1 MSKSAGSFIVLN
13 DVINR
18 GFSPLDYRFLLL
30 GGHYRSQITFSWEA
44 METAKNGRKNL
55 NVRIAKLLENLPA
68 EQIKELSSLT
78 EHASWERALHLFKD
92 SPVLPYFKDFM
103 AGMED
108 DLSTPKAVSVLQ
120 KLIKDKGIDLK
131 SVLEGVAVMDA
142 VFGLNLIEESAAL
155 ILRQNTSDVNEEE
168 IVKLVEERAAAKAEK
183 NYRRADEIRDKL
195 KEMGI
200 MLEDQGGKTIWKKM

>member
-1 MSKSAGSFIVLN
+1 M
-13 DVINR
+13 
-18 GFSPLDYRFLLL
+18 
-30 GGHYRSQITFSWEA
+30 
-44 METAKNGRKNL
+44 
-55 NVRIAKLLENLPA
+55 
-68 EQIKELSSLT
+68 
-78 EHASWERALHLFKD
+78 
-92 SPVLPYFKDFM
+92 
-103 AGMED
+103 
-108 DLSTPKAVSVLQ
+108 VLQ

-131 SVLEGVAVMDA
+131 SVLEGAAVMDA

-155 ILRQNTSDVNEEE
+155 LLRQNTSDVNEEE

>member
-1 MSKSAGSFIVLN
+1 M
-13 DVINR
+13 
-18 GFSPLDYRFLLL
+18 
-30 GGHYRSQITFSWEA
+30 
-44 METAKNGRKNL
+44 
-55 NVRIAKLLENLPA
+55 RIAKLLENLPA

-78 EHASWERALHLFKD
+78 EHASMERALHLFKD

-120 KLIKDKGIDLK
+120 KLIKDKGLDPK
-131 SVLEGVAVMDA
+131 SVLEGAAVMDA

-155 ILRQNTSDVNEEE
+155 LLRQNISDVNEEE
-168 IVKLVEERAAAKAEK
+168 IAKLVEERAAAKAEK